1 VKSSPSAKV
10 KVDFLAGR
18 ENLFNKLFSVF
29 LAEPVADITAVLITT
44 ICFTTF
50 YKKTLT
56 STNNIDNKLATQ
68 ENTSIN

>member
-1 VKSSPSAKV
+1 MII
-10 KVDFLAGR
+10 
-18 ENLFNKLFSVF
+18 ENKLFSVF